1 MQLDQ
6 FDKLQRLVSLT
17 SEQIYRLKF
26 ENRNL
31 LKENES
37 LKQQIQEIRPVSFS
51 ELSAKISELEDENK
65 RLKEK
70 HQTVSSRLT
79 VVLDKLK
86 QLS

>member
-37 LKQQIQEIRPVSFS
+37 LKQQIQEIHPVSFS